1 MSELDDLVPYLENV
15 SQHGHYVRAECVFHD
30 DSDPSMLVF
39 SDGYNCLGCGAKGT
53 LKRLKRALTGTK
65 PRTLARATKRSP
77 SPFWAF
83 LRRFGGIQEI
93 VDIAHSMS
101 ITQNDYFKR
110 RKIDSMIQISRLG
123 WLEGWYT
130 FPIFQ
135 ENGRL
140 VSVVLRASPAI
151 EASTGKRYI
160 LPHKTVVSD
169 YYLYVPD
176 WELINN
182 SDYVILCF
190 GIIDALTLAS
200 LGLPGLTWSAGK
212 NVPPAALD
220 QFRKPIFIIPDSN
233 EELDAHKLAGSL
245 GWRGHAVNVD
255 YPIGTKDLNDLH
267 LEGLLNGNRLA
278 RCFGSGGRV
287 SNGRKI
293 ILEIG

>member
-1 MSELDDLVPYLENV
+1 MSV
-15 SQHGHYVRAECVFHD
+15 
-30 DSDPSMLVF
+30 
-39 SDGYNCLGCGAKGT
+39 
-53 LKRLKRALTGTK
+53 
-65 PRTLARATKRSP
+65 
-77 SPFWAF
+77 
-83 LRRFGGIQEI
+83 
-93 VDIAHSMS
+93 
-101 ITQNDYFKR
+101 TQNDYFKR
-110 RKIDSMIQISRLG
+110 RKIDSMIQTSRLG

-151 EASTGKRYI
+151 EASTGKRYV

-212 NVPPAALD
+212 NVPPDTLA
-220 QFRKPIFIIPDSN
+220 QFRKPIFIVPDSN
-233 EELDAHKLAGSL
+233 EEIDAYKLAGSL
-245 GWRGHAVNVD
+245 GWRGHVVD
-255 YPIGTKDLNDLH
+255 VEYPIGTKDLNDLH
-267 LEGLLNGNRLA
+267 TEGLLNGDRLA
-278 RCFGSGGRV
+278 RCFGSDRGANTR
-287 SNGRKI
+287 RKI
-293 ILEIG
+293 ILETS